1 MHVQQRDS
9 NMARPIIV
17 WTNCQVESPWIVG
30 GSWIMKRWAGTNSS
44 DAVVDL
50 DGENLLNLSWEKM
63 DDGWRWSS
71 EGEDKAISWFRM
83 QCLLLKMSLMRW
95 KHAISLTQRSLFRLT
110 EIYTSWRWY
119 SDYTGVGKL
128 GEGYIGVVKLMS
140 DTNGGR
146 MNLDDSE
153 RNESERVLY
162 YFLGCLAWIS
172 YMVILWTTVSLQYIS
187 VNCGENES
195 ENQWIEQKLVSKLVI
210 LQMKMI

>member
-1 MHVQQRDS
+1 
-9 NMARPIIV
+9 
-17 WTNCQVESPWIVG
+17 
-30 GSWIMKRWAGTNSS
+30 
-44 DAVVDL
+44 
-50 DGENLLNLSWEKM
+50 
-63 DDGWRWSS
+63 
-71 EGEDKAISWFRM
+71 
-83 QCLLLKMSLMRW
+83 MRW

-172 YMVILWTTVSLQYIS
+172 YMVIL
-187 VNCGENES
+187 
-195 ENQWIEQKLVSKLVI
+195 
-210 LQMKMI
+210 